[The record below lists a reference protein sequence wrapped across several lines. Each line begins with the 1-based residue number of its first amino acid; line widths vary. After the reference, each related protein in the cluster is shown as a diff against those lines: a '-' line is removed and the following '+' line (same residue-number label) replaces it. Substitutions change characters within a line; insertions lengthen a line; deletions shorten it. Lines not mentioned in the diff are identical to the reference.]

1 MTLRDYFQPAGQQQA
16 LEQYSKFAFDK
27 DWSIEEKIRL
37 YNASNRAFNPTTPD
51 PKAFDEVY
59 NILRGWQAFRGVAVN
74 LCWSPQKIF
83 DTFRN
88 EFSEFAWGGFVAL
101 PNFVGSGK
109 EDDLLI
115 KLPKMREI
123 KPNQQYPVVAVSKFL
138 HGYNPSLF
146 PVYDNE
152 VIWEQV
158 FRRFKNEFREFCRTS
173 NVVCDLGFTPL
184 FLRNYVSWASSL
196 LASAHPKFMATFVD
210 WLNKQPGGQLARTFD
225 ALTLY
230 ATAFEFTAIGAAKSE
245 NTPIATV
252 A

>member
-16 LEQYSKFAFDK
+16 LEQYSKFACDK

-88 EFSEFAWGGFVAL
+88 EFSEFAWGGCVAL

-146 PVYDNE
+146 PVYDNG

-196 LASAHPKFMATFVD
+196 LASAHPKFMETFVD
-210 WLNKQPGGQLARTFD
+210 WLNKQPGGQLARNFD

-230 ATAFEFTAIGAAKSE
+230 ATAFEFAAIGAAKSE